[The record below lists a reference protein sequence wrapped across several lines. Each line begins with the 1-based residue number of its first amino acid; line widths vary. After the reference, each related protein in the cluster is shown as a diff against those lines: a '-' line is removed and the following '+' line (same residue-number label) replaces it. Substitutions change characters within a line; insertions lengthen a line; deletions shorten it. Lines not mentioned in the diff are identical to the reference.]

1 MSKVAPRLL
10 KHFYKRPEPI
20 CVGNVSSLDSNLT
33 ANLTHVSLNPPVQ
46 KSFPGVR
53 SQGSTRATLLSD
65 TPPGNRYVKNERTI
79 RFGDSLTLWQLHVPH
94 LSVRATHTG
103 NPFPGFQYELYQVKL
118 SLT

>member
-65 TPPGNRYVKNERTI
+65 TPIRGTDTLRTRERSGLATRSLYGNCMFLI
-79 RFGDSLTLWQLHVPH
+79 S
-94 LSVRATHTG
+94 A
-103 NPFPGFQYELYQVKL
+103 
-118 SLT
+118 